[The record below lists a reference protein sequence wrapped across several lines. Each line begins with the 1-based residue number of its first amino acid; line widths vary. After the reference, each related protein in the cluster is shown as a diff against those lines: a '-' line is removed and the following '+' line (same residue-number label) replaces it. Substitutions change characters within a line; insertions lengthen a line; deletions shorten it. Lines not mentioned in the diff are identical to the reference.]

1 MPRDLLTA
9 AHALAVVAAVGLA
22 LAASQPSFAQHPSA
36 AGKNATTRGPQT
48 PTAEQ
53 KSAAGTPRTVA
64 PGATAPAAPA
74 TTGTVSPASP
84 PAADTTTATQTPTVA
99 PVIPADPIV
108 AALRTKLAVAP
119 FTGRSDKDDVAA
131 LVAFYADRTGPPLWV
146 DKDGIT
152 ARGKAIIAEIGNA
165 DDWGLAA
172 SAFDLPSAAAG
183 QTTPEA
189 LAEVEGKLSLA
200 ALKYARF
207 ARGGRFNPSS
217 LSRILDQTPPV
228 KDPKEVLG
236 ELEKR
241 VEGDAYL
248 RSLHPKHEQFARLRQ
263 ALLKARGGPVE
274 KKEPVDEALRVK
286 LPAGKILKTGADD
299 PTIALLRKRLK
310 IETAAGSKE
319 TLFDDQV
326 ADAVKAFQKDKGLKQ
341 TGSLNGATRAAL
353 NAEGEPKKVIVGGD
367 TQRILINMERWRWMP
382 EELGNF
388 YVWDNV
394 PEFVTRVVKGGKEIF
409 EEKIIVG
416 EPAWA
421 TPTFSAKMEFVT
433 FSPSWG
439 VPDGIKQ
446 RELLPRLRSAS
457 GGFFFFGG
465 GGGDVLRAYGLTAYR
480 NGKPVDPDSV
490 DWGNVDIR
498 NYSFVQPPG
507 GKNPLGFV
515 KFRFPNK
522 HDVYMHDTVQRE
534 LFAQSY
540 RALSHGCMRVQNPR
554 RLAEII
560 LAHDKGW
567 STGQVGNA
575 IASGQDVALDRPI
588 PTHVTYFTALV
599 DDDGR
604 LRTFAD
610 IYGHD
615 NRLAAA
621 LTGRAIRFDSEVET
635 SSADD
640 GGFGF
645 ATPAI
650 GPGNKKKKTY
660 KAPENL
666 AEAISGLLSN

>member
-1 MPRDLLTA
+1 MLRDLLTA
-9 AHALAVVAAVGLA
+9 AQALVVAAAVGA
-22 LAASQPSFAQHPSA
+22 TLAAPEPSFAQHPSA
-36 AGKNATTRGPQT
+36 TAKNAAAPAVARGT
-48 PTAEQ
+48 
-53 KSAAGTPRTVA
+53 
-64 PGATAPAAPA
+64 TAPAAPV

-84 PAADTTTATQTPTVA
+84 PPAAGTATATQTPAGAAAPMPAAA
-99 PVIPADPIV
+99 PVAPADPIV
-108 AALRTKLAVAP
+108 AALRTRLADAA
-119 FTGRSDKDDVAA
+119 FAGKSNKDDVDA
-131 LVAFYADRTGPPLWV
+131 LVAFYGERTGPPLWV
-146 DKDGIT
+146 DKDGVT
-152 ARGKAIIAEIGNA
+152 ARGKAIIAEIGKA
-165 DDWGLAA
+165 DDWGLVA
-172 SAFDLPSAAAG
+172 SAFDLPSATPS
-183 QTTPEA
+183 QLTPEA
-189 LAEVEGKLSLA
+189 LAETEGKLALA

-228 KDPKEVLG
+228 KDPKEVLA

-241 VEGDAYL
+241 DDGDAYL
-248 RSLHPKHEQFARLRQ
+248 RSLHPKHEQFVRLRQ
-263 ALLKARGGPVE
+263 VLLKARGGPVE
-274 KKEPVDEALRVK
+274 KEAPVDEALRVK
-286 LPAGKILKTGADD
+286 LPAGKTLKTGADD
-299 PTIALLRKRLK
+299 PAVALLRKRLK
-310 IETAAGSKE
+310 IETAAGTKE
-319 TLFDDQV
+319 TLFDEQV
-326 ADAVKAFQKDKGLKQ
+326 ADAVKAFQGAKGLKQ
-341 TGSLNGATRAAL
+341 SGSLNGATRAAL
-353 NAEGEPKKVIVGGD
+353 NAEGEPKKKVSIDGD

-409 EEKIIVG
+409 REKIVVG

-498 NYSFVQPPG
+498 AYSFVQPPG

-534 LFAQSY
+534 LFAESY

-560 LAHDKGW
+560 LAEDKGW
-567 STGQVGNA
+567 SSAQVGNA

-588 PTHVTYFTALV
+588 PTHVTYFTATV
-599 DDDGR
+599 DDNGR
-604 LRTFAD
+604 VQTFAD

-615 NRLAAA
+615 SRLAAA
-621 LTGRAIRFDSEVET
+621 MTGRAVRFEL
-635 SSADD
+635 
-640 GGFGF
+640 GGRDVVRRRWRLRIARLCNAGRR
-645 ATPAI
+645 ARQQEKEDLQ
-650 GPGNKKKKTY
+650 GPGK
-660 KAPENL
+660 PGRCHFRSSL
-666 AEAISGLLSN
+666 

>member
-1 MPRDLLTA
+1 MLRDMLTA
-9 AHALAVVAAVGLA
+9 ARALVVVAAVGA
-22 LAASQPSFAQHPSA
+22 TLAASEPSFAQHPTTA
-36 AGKNATTRGPQT
+36 AKKIPTRGTPPQVG
-48 PTAEQ
+48 P
-53 KSAAGTPRTVA
+53 SAS
-64 PGATAPAAPA
+64 TAPAAPV
-74 TTGTVSPASP
+74 TTGTVDPASQP
-84 PAADTTTATQTPTVA
+84 PAAGTATAIPAAPAVA
-99 PVIPADPIV
+99 PVAPADPIV
-108 AALRTKLAVAP
+108 AALRTKLADAA
-119 FTGRSDKDDVAA
+119 FTRKSNKDDVDA
-131 LVAFYADRTGPPLWV
+131 LVAFYAERTGPPVWV
-146 DKDGIT
+146 DKDGAT
-152 ARGKAIIAEIGNA
+152 PRGKAIIAEIGKA

-172 SAFDLPSAAAG
+172 SAFELPSATPA
-183 QTTPEA
+183 QLTPEA
-189 LAEVEGKLSLA
+189 LAETEGKIALA

-228 KDPKEVLG
+228 KDPKEVLA

-241 VEGDAYL
+241 DEGDAYL
-248 RSLHPKHEQFARLRQ
+248 RSLHPQHEQFARLRQ

-274 KKEPVDEALRVK
+274 KEAPVDEALRVK

-299 PTIALLRKRLK
+299 PTVALLRKRLK
-310 IETAAGSKE
+310 IETAPGTKE
-319 TLFDDQV
+319 TLFDEEV
-326 ADAVKAFQKDKGLKQ
+326 ADAVKAYQRAKGLKQ
-341 TGSLNGATRAAL
+341 TGSLNGATRSAL
-353 NAEGEPKKVIVGGD
+353 NAEGEPKKIAVGAE

-382 EELGNF
+382 EDLGNF

-394 PEFVTRVVKGGKEIF
+394 PEFAARVIKDGKEIF
-409 EEKIIVG
+409 KEKIIVG

-421 TPTFSAKMEFVT
+421 TPTFSAKMENVT

-457 GGFFFFGG
+457 GFFFFGG

-490 DWGNVDIR
+490 DWGSVDIR

-554 RLAEII
+554 RFAEILLAE
-560 LAHDKGW
+560 DKGW
-567 STGQVGNA
+567 STEKVANA
-575 IASGQDVALDRPI
+575 MASGQDVALDRPI

-604 LRTFAD
+604 VRTFSD

-615 NRLAAA
+615 SRLAAA
-621 LTGRAIRFDSEVET
+621 MTGRAIQFESEVET
-635 SSADD
+635 SYADD
-640 GGFGF
+640 GGFASPGF
-645 ATPAI
+645 ATPAV